1 PFAVQRLLPQR
12 HRCGIHR
19 FRDRDLRDAGGPLR
33 VGCCDGSGWAHLNA
47 RQLDPFFMALRGGVP
62 GYDRQAFLGDSH
74 ADRHR
79 NFPCSDSDQYP
90 SHEIAWRAWSR
101 ALETLGYFWRFCRG
115 MAMLS
120 CRALSLRP
128 AAGDA
133 RPMMT
138 VYSAPN
144 TRAIRVIWVLD
155 EIGAKAE

>member
-1 PFAVQRLLPQR
+1 PQR

-33 VGCCDGSGWAHLNA
+33 VGCCEGSGWAHLNA

-74 ADRHR
+74 VDRHR
-79 NFPCSDSDQYP
+79 NFLAAIRTNIRPTNSHGALGAELQKPLVISGDFVVVWPCSGAAYP
-90 SHEIAWRAWSR
+90 P
-101 ALETLGYFWRFCRG
+101 
-115 MAMLS
+115 
-120 CRALSLRP
+120 LRP

-133 RPMMT
+133 RSMVT

-144 TRAIRVIWVLD
+144 TRAIRVIWVLE